1 MKDKNM
7 DKREEL
13 ANRLLDFTVRNI
25 KLVDALPKSIIGKHL
40 GGQLLR
46 SGTSPG
52 ANYEEACGAESKADF
67 VHKLGIVLKELK
79 ETRYWLKVVSRTEII
94 NPKLVEALLKE
105 CEELCAI
112 IAQSILTVK
121 RS

>member
-1 MKDKNM
+1 M

-13 ANRLLDFTVRNI
+13 TNRLIDFTVRII
-25 KLVDALPKSIIGKHL
+25 KMVDALPKSSVGKHL

-79 ETRYWLKVVSRTEII
+79 ETRYWLCIVCRTEII

>member
-1 MKDKNM
+1 MSEINRDI
-7 DKREEL
+7 L
-13 ANRLLDFTVRNI
+13 AERLLDFTVRVI
-25 KLVDALPKSIIGKHL
+25 RLVNALPKNYVGKHL
-40 GGQLLR
+40 SLQLLR

-79 ETRYWLKVVSRTEII
+79 ESRFWLRVIIHAEII
-94 NPKLVEALLKE
+94 DPKRVDTLLKE

-112 IAQSILTVK
+112 IAKSIITVRK
-121 RS
+121 Q